1 MKTKSTSTYPIVVS
15 HYLTA
20 ALCFL
25 ALSVLFFFS
34 VDAFSGHYFQPKI
47 LALTHLA
54 ALGWVSMI
62 IFGALYQL
70 LPVILQTDLYS
81 NKLAWLCF
89 ALLTPGLILLIYCF
103 WVFETGSLMQIGA
116 ILSLTG
122 ICFFG
127 SNVFLTL
134 KQKQQ
139 DSIHQEFIATACI
152 WLVLTALLGTLL
164 VFNFRF
170 VFLPKDHLAFLKL
183 HAHLGLLGWFL
194 MLIIGVSTKLIP
206 MFLLSKHQSTRLLS
220 YSYYLLNLALLLFII
235 DGYYNGL
242 NMKTF
247 FIIAMAIAGL
257 LFYFYFIYQCFKSR
271 IRRQVDLP
279 MVKTLLAVLM
289 LLLAISI
296 LPFIVYHHIQQNP
309 LAVSLTVFYGFL
321 VFMGAT
327 SLLIL
332 GQTFKTLPF
341 MVWVRYYEHLAGKVK
356 TPLPADLVNQK
367 IFLLQFIAFLAFLI
381 LFATGLICGLTGL
394 RYAGALCLIVTALA
408 YLGNVL
414 HLLLHQVKITDH
426 GHL

>member
-1 MKTKSTSTYPIVVS
+1 MKTKPKSTYPIVVS

-25 ALSVLFFFS
+25 TLSILFFFS

-70 LPVILQTDLYS
+70 LPVMLQTDLYS
-81 NKLAWLCF
+81 NKLASLSF

-103 WVFETGSLMQIGA
+103 WVFETGVLMQTGA
-116 ILSLTG
+116 ILSLTA
-122 ICFFG
+122 ICLFG
-127 SNVFLTL
+127 ANVFLTL
-134 KQKQQ
+134 KHKQEE
-139 DSIHQEFIATACI
+139 SIHQEFIAIASI
-152 WLVLTALLGTLL
+152 WLILTALLGTLL

-170 VFLPKDHLAFLKL
+170 VFLPKDHLVFLKI
-183 HAHLGLLGWFL
+183 HAHIGLVGWFL

-242 NMKTF
+242 NTKTL

-257 LFYFYFIYQCFKSR
+257 LFYFYFIYQCFRSR

-279 MVKTLLAVLM
+279 MVKTLMAVAMLM
-289 LLLAISI
+289 LAIST

-341 MVWVRYYEHLAGKVK
+341 MVWLKHYEHLAGKVK
-356 TPLPADLVNQK
+356 TPLPADLLHQK
-367 IFLLQFIAFLAFLI
+367 VFLLQFIAFLAFLI
-381 LFATGLICGLTGL
+381 LFTGGLLGGLISL

-414 HLLLHQVKITDH
+414 HLLSHQVKITDH